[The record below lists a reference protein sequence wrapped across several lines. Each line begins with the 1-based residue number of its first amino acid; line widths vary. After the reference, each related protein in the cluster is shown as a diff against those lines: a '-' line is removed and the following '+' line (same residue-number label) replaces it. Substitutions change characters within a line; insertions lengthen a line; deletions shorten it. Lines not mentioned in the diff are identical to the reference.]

1 MWRSADLK
9 RRFVGFFVSP
19 SGEDL
24 IRPTTLAMKKCKE
37 KKASFLLFP
46 PFFTAERHQS
56 FLARY
61 IFPRKVGSSLKAFFF
76 FLKAA
81 AAFPHRKHRFE
92 IGNFPSENK

>member
-1 MWRSADLK
+1 MEVRW
-9 RRFVGFFVSP
+9 FFVSP

-24 IRPTTLAMKKCKE
+24 IRPTTLTMKKCKE

-46 PFFTAERHQS
+46 LFFFTAEGQKK
-56 FLARY
+56 FLGLLQ
-61 IFPRKVGSSLKAFFF
+61 FPKKVGSSLKAFIF

-81 AAFPHRKHRFE
+81 AAFPHRKHRFA